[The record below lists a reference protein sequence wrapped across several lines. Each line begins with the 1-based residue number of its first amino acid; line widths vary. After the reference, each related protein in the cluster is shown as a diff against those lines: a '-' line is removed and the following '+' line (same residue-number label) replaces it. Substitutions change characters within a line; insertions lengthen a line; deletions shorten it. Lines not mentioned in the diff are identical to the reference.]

1 MAANKKGGNTSMAS
15 ATKVTIS
22 VEPKLLE
29 RIDNFADENGMTRS
43 GFISL
48 AVKKYLEAEAAMP
61 SMTKIMTKLAELM
74 ADKTGMT
81 DEEKLE
87 AVNALQDST
96 DRILGKK

>member
-29 RIDNFADENGMTRS
+29 RIDNYADENGMTRS

-61 SMTKIMTKLAELM
+61 SITKMMAKLAEM
-74 ADKTGMT
+74 VGDKTGMS

-87 AVNALQDST
+87 QLNILEDNA
-96 DRILGKK
+96 DRILGRK